1 MHYNLKVYR
10 KNHRYSY
17 EKICQ
22 TVKVKQ
28 KRDQFLQTRACT
40 WAGEKLV
47 QGLGYSP
54 GRKSICPCISSMFL
68 TLKRGEKVCV
78 LGGQHEKNIESI

>member
-40 WAGEKLV
+40 WAGEGLV
-47 QGLGYSP
+47 QGLGYSS
-54 GRKSICPCISSMFL
+54 GRKSICLWISSMFL
-68 TLKRGEKVCV
+68 TP
-78 LGGQHEKNIESI
+78 

>member
-1 MHYNLKVYR
+1 MHNNLKIHR

-22 TVKVKQ
+22 TVS
-28 KRDQFLQTRACT
+28 QTKERSVST
-40 WAGEKLV
+40 NQSMYMGGERLV

-54 GRKSICPCISSMFL
+54 GRKSICLCISSMFL

>member
-28 KRDQFLQTRACT
+28 KRDQFLQTRGCT
-40 WAGEKLV
+40 WAGERLV
-47 QGLGYSP
+47 QGLGHSP
-54 GRKSICPCISSMFL
+54 GRKSIYLPVYKL
-68 TLKRGEKVCV
+68 YVPNTEAG
-78 LGGQHEKNIESI
+78 